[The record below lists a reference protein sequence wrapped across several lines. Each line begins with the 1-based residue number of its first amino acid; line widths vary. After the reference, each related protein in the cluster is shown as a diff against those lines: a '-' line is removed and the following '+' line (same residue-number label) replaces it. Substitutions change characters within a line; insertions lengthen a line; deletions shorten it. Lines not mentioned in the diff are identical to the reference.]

1 MGIERFLKR
10 LFGPAKAKKKEPDE
24 KTMET
29 PSITIEERK
38 EKATK
43 YVTEASK
50 KTEIAIETEENPLEV
65 NTIDPGCDLNK
76 LEEAEE

>member
-1 MGIERFLKR
+1 MGIERFLKK
-10 LFGPAKAKKKEPDE
+10 LFGPIIAKKKEPDE
-24 KTMET
+24 KTKET
-29 PSITIEERK
+29 PSITIAKRK

-43 YVTEASK
+43 YLPEASK
-50 KTEIAIETEENPLEV
+50 KTENAIETEENPLEV

>member
-1 MGIERFLKR
+1 MGIERFLKK

-24 KTMET
+24 KTTET
-29 PSITIEERK
+29 PSFTIAERK

-43 YVTEASK
+43 YISEASK
-50 KTEIAIETEENPLEV
+50 KIEGVIETEENPLEV